1 MMQDLLMG
9 RGVRFV
15 LRKDEKSNGWAMGG
29 ILPERRCS
37 GADTFCFHILSGL
50 SKSLNPSEP
59 GVYNEDSKLD

>member
-9 RGVRFV
+9 GGV
-15 LRKDEKSNGWAMGG
+15 LREDGKSNGWAMDGG
-29 ILPERRCS
+29 LPERRCS
-37 GADTFCFHILSGL
+37 RAETLYFHILGGL